1 MISSMTGYGRGEAST
16 KDITAAV
23 EIRSVNSRF
32 LEVNSRLPR
41 ALVLRENDIKEFVRQ
56 RLGRGKINVNVAI
69 EHTSNGEL
77 PISIDK
83 PAAKAYY
90 KLLNEL
96 RKTVKMKE
104 KVRLDHL
111 LKFSDIIKAGDVEDA
126 GEQEWNLVSKA
137 LANALDELNIMRMKE
152 GTELK
157 KDFLKRLQLMEGKVS
172 EIESLSIARIPEERQ
187 RLMDR
192 VRQIIDD
199 GKIDP
204 TRLELEIVLLADK
217 IDVTEECV
225 RFRSHVKFFI
235 EALDGSDSAGRKL
248 NFLIQEM
255 NREINTIGSKS
266 SDTAISHTVVGVKE
280 ELERI
285 REQLQNI
292 E

>member
-16 KDITAAV
+16 KEITATV
-23 EIRSVNSRF
+23 EIRSVNNRF

-41 ALVLRENDIKEFVRQ
+41 SLVLRENDIKEFVRQ
-56 RLGRGKINVNVAI
+56 RLSRGKINVNVAI

-104 KVRLDHL
+104 KVSLDHL

-126 GEQEWNLVSKA
+126 GEHEWTLLSKA
-137 LANALDELNIMRMKE
+137 LANALDELNIMRMNE
-152 GTELK
+152 GKELK
-157 KDFLKRLQLMEGKVS
+157 KDFLKRLLLMESKVS

-225 RFRSHVKFFI
+225 RFRSHVKFYI

-266 SDTAISHTVVGVKE
+266 NDTVISHTVVGVKE